1 MRSARPE
8 DSKDILRIYEQSLSG
23 LDDEGIEWYMSLLKA
38 RTRDSIFL
46 VALVDRKV
54 VGFIQAYH
62 NGNKG
67 YVEALAVDPR
77 YRNMGIGSALL
88 SEVERRLK
96 RRGVKMVRLNV
107 KYNNLKAL
115 AFYLRRGYIVDG
127 VTLLLRVRVRE
138 LKLPPVEN
146 LMVKVLSQKERE
158 ALYKDI
164 EAMPSTWWSSIT
176 EKADSKIYKYYKS
189 EISLAVYSDDKF
201 CGIAEFQP
209 EEITVIDHLAVSY
222 RAPSCSLRA
231 LLRGILLYSR
241 EKGIEE
247 IVIPIDSTKKA
258 LLKTL
263 IDEGFKIE
271 GVEYRLSKRLFT

>member
-1 MRSARPE
+1 MRLARPE

-77 YRNMGIGSALL
+77 YRNMGIGSTLL

-96 RRGVKMVRLNV
+96 KRGVKIVRLNV

-115 AFYLRRGYIVDG
+115 AFYLKRGYIVDG

-164 EAMPSTWWSSIT
+164 EAIPSTWWSSIT
-176 EKADSKIYKYYKS
+176 EKADSKIYRYYKS
-189 EISLAVYSDDKF
+189 ETSLAVYSDDKF
-201 CGIAEFQP
+201 CGVAEFQP
-209 EEITVIDHLAVSY
+209 EEITVIDYLAVSY
-222 RAPSCSLRA
+222 REPSCSLRA

-241 EKGIEE
+241 GKGIEE
-247 IVIPIDSTKKA
+247 IVIPVDSTKKA

-271 GVEYRLSKRLFT
+271 GVEYRLSKKLFM

>member
-1 MRSARPE
+1 VRSARPE

-138 LKLPPVEN
+138 LRLPPVEN